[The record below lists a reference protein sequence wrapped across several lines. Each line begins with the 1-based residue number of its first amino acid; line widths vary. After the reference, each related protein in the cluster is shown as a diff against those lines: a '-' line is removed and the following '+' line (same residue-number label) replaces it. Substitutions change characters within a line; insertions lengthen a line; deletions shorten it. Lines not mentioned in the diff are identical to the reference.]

1 MFFNVFMLI
10 YLKNNMNLKKQIRK
24 ILKEEYILPPN
35 VRRRLTKY
43 SEDDVIHYL
52 KKFTMNYYLMIPNT
66 EDLVK
71 KVCDDTSYEILESAL
86 LDSQDDES
94 NEILKHYSK
103 TLFNNYKDFILN
115 FINYTFKND
124 DNDMYIFYKHSEVH
138 GGNGFS
144 KSIEGWNKFLTE
156 YGSWF
161 PDLDWNKIKE
171 KLTHLPIRRE
181 LMIKKPGEKNNNMG
195 YYFSI
200 SSRKIN

>member
-1 MFFNVFMLI
+1 
-10 YLKNNMNLKKQIRK
+10 MNLKKQIRK

-35 VRRRLTKY
+35 IRRRLTKY

-52 KKFTMNYYLMIPNT
+52 KKFIMKYYLMYPKT

-86 LDSQDDES
+86 LDSQDDEA

-124 DNDMYIFYKHSEVH
+124 DNNMYIFYKHSEVH

>member
-1 MFFNVFMLI
+1 
-10 YLKNNMNLKKQIRK
+10 MNLKKQIRK

>member
-1 MFFNVFMLI
+1 
-10 YLKNNMNLKKQIRK
+10 MNLKKQIRK

-35 VRRRLTKY
+35 IRRRLTKY
-43 SEDDVIHYL
+43 SDDDVIHYL
-52 KKFTMNYYLMIPNT
+52 KKFIMNYYLMIPNT

-86 LDSQDDES
+86 LDSQLHAVLDDES

-124 DNDMYIFYKHSEVH
+124 DNNMYIFYKHSEVH

-144 KSIEGWNKFLTE
+144 ESIDGWNKFLTK

>member
-1 MFFNVFMLI
+1 
-10 YLKNNMNLKKQIRK
+10 MNLKKQIRK

-52 KKFTMNYYLMIPNT
+52 KKFIMRYYLMYPNT

-86 LDSQDDES
+86 VDLQQDES
-94 NEILKHYSK
+94 NEEILKHYSK
-103 TLFNNYKDFILN
+103 TLSNNYKDFILN

-124 DNDMYIFYKHSEVH
+124 DNNMYIFYKHSEVH

-144 KSIEGWNKFLTE
+144 ESIDGWNKFLTK

-200 SSRKIN
+200 SSIKIN

>member
-35 VRRRLTKY
+35 IRRRLTKY

-124 DNDMYIFYKHSEVH
+124 DNNMYIFYKHSEVH

-144 KSIEGWNKFLTE
+144 ESIEGWNKFLTK

-171 KLTHLPIRRE
+171 KLKNPSIRRE

-200 SSRKIN
+200 SSIKIN